1 MTEEIVFCKGGGCT
15 AKLGPDLLSHVLGKI
30 PRGEKDPDLLIGY
43 DSRDDAAVYQIT
55 EDTAIVQT
63 LDFFPPMLED
73 PYLFGQI
80 AAANALSD
88 IYAMGGTVKTA
99 LNILCFPEKMDLN
112 ILGKIMQGGAEKV
125 IEAGGTLAG
134 GHSIADADVKYG
146 LSVMGIVNPKQ
157 IYANDKGRPSD
168 VLIFTKKL
176 GVGLV
181 CNANRVGQAPKG
193 AMEEAVASMT
203 MLNKKAAKISHRY
216 EIHACTDVTGFGFLG
231 HLSEMINDA
240 ISAEI
245 DSISIPVIKGAMHC
259 AEEFLLTAAAQRN
272 RNHVAE
278 RVTFSKYIPFAMEE
292 LLFDPQT
299 SGGLLFAV
307 KKEEAANVLAPYIL
321 IVQLIFSGILFA
333 MEGMADYIS
342 YVMISRWG
350 MEALGSIANLNDL
363 PLKIQMT
370 VPTVPHEFESRFD
383 STPEHLLTVW
393 AVLFGFIV
401 VFLLVGNILLHRVSK
416 DTKG

>member
-125 IEAGGTLAG
+125 SEAGGTLAG

-245 DSISIPVIKGAMHC
+245 DSISIPVIRGAMHC

-307 KKEEAANVLAPYIL
+307 KKEDAAAFEKELREAGMPAA
-321 IVQLIFSGILFA
+321 IVGRFTEKKEKDI
-333 MEGMADYIS
+333 
-342 YVMISRWG
+342 YV
-350 MEALGSIANLNDL
+350 N
-363 PLKIQMT
+363 
-370 VPTVPHEFESRFD
+370 
-383 STPEHLLTVW
+383 
-393 AVLFGFIV
+393 
-401 VFLLVGNILLHRVSK
+401 
-416 DTKG
+416 